1 MGMKRFFQRSF
12 RTFLSLAA
20 LQWSFPGF
28 EVGDKIYILI
38 LAALLLTAINILVRP
53 FLKLIFLPLN
63 LISFG
68 LFGWVINVFSL
79 LILTFLMDEVKFIAF
94 QFLGLNYA
102 GFTIPP
108 ISFSALGSLIVGS
121 FLLSFIR
128 RIIYKLLVND

>member
-20 LQWSFPGF
+20 LKWFFLGF
-28 EVGDKIYILI
+28 DVGDKIYILI
-38 LAALLLTAINILVRP
+38 LAAFLLTAINILVRP

-79 LILTFLMDEVKFIAF
+79 LILIFLIDEVRFVAF
-94 QFLGLNYA
+94 QFPGLNYS

-128 RIIYKLLVND
+128 KIINKLLVND